1 MAMLTCTSE
10 EIAMKQGTK
19 TPGLVHFVTQDYSG
33 ITRGRGFPQ
42 QRLEGY
48 LRKGVCWTPANLG
61 INMFGSIVENE
72 WGAQGDILM
81 MPDPA
86 TKVFVDNGTAVT
98 PLHYYHCDF
107 LNLDGSP
114 WDACP
119 RNFLKRQIQTLAAM
133 GIKVIAAFEHEFM
146 LTDIANPAPPFSL
159 EASRTEEFLCS
170 EIVDAL
176 QQAGVDP
183 EMCLPEYAQ
192 RQFEVTCSPVEAL
205 QAADRAINV
214 REVVREIC
222 RQNGRKVSF
231 SPMVTG
237 NSGTNGVHVHVS
249 LWSTAGEP
257 LTYDPTRPGQLSEVA
272 SQFTTGMLEHMAAL
286 TALTAPGVVSYQR
299 LRPNSWSAAYAC
311 IGQQNREASL
321 RIAPLSNVNADAAAK
336 QANIE
341 FRAADAL
348 SSPYLVLGALL
359 AAGIDGIQRSM
370 VMPELVAVNPCLIPK
385 DEHSRHGLK
394 ALPGSLGDALK
405 ELENDAYL
413 KAAMGTSL
421 LSCYRAV
428 KQSEIHEASEKD
440 DFAIRDMYS
449 AVY

>member
-1 MAMLTCTSE
+1 
-10 EIAMKQGTK
+10 MKHSIK
-19 TPGLVHFVTQDYSG
+19 SPGLVHFVSQDYSG

-61 INMFGSIVENE
+61 INLFGSIVENE

-81 MPDPA
+81 MPDA
-86 TKVFVDNGTAVT
+86 STEVFVDSETAVT
-98 PLHYYHCDF
+98 PLHYFHCDF

-119 RNFLKRQIQTLAAM
+119 RQFLKRQIDALAAM
-133 GIKVIAAFEHEFM
+133 GIKVMAAFEHEFM

-159 EASRTEEFLCS
+159 EASRAEEALCS
-170 EIVDAL
+170 EFVDAL
-176 QQAGVDP
+176 QKAGVDP

-192 RQFEVTCSPVEAL
+192 RQFEVTCSPAEAL

-214 REVVREIC
+214 REVVREVC
-222 RQNGRKVSF
+222 RRNDRKASF

-257 LTYDPTRPGQLSEVA
+257 LTYDASRPGQLSELA
-272 SQFTTGMLEHMAAL
+272 SQFTAGMLEHMTAL

-321 RIAPLSNVNADAAAK
+321 RIAPLSHVNAEAAAK

-359 AAGIDGIQRSM
+359 AAGIDGLQRSLT
-370 VMPELVAVNPCLIPK
+370 MPELVAINPCMIPK
-385 DEHSRHGLK
+385 DEHSRYGLK
-394 ALPGSLGDALK
+394 ALPGSLADALK
-405 ELENDAYL
+405 ELDNDSYL
-413 KAAMGTSL
+413 REAMGTSL
-421 LSCYRAV
+421 LNCYRAV
-428 KQSEIHEASEKD
+428 KQSEVHETADKD
-440 DFAIRDMYS
+440 DFAIRDIYS